1 MEYFAHETAV
11 IDDGCQIGAG
21 TKIWHFSHLMPGCQL
36 GKNCNIGQNVV
47 ISPQV
52 VLGHNV
58 KVQNN
63 VSIYTGVTCEDDV
76 FLGPSMVFT
85 NVINPRSAV
94 NRRDN
99 YLQTRVG
106 KGASI
111 GANATIVCGHNIGAY
126 AFIGAG
132 AVVTKPVPDF
142 ALVVGN
148 PARQIGWMSEFGHR
162 LQFDT
167 DGRATCPESG
177 QKYQL
182 SNAIVTRIH
191 E

>member
-11 IDDGCQIGAG
+11 IDAGCQIGAG
-21 TKIWHFSHLMPGCQL
+21 TKIWHFSHLMPGCTL
-36 GKNCNIGQNVV
+36 GNNCNIGQNVV

-52 VLGHNV
+52 VLGNNV

-63 VSIYTGVTCEDDV
+63 VSIYTGVTCADDV

-94 NRRDN
+94 IRRDN

-111 GANATIVCGHNIGAY
+111 GANATIVCGHDIGAY

-167 DGRATCPESG
+167 EGRATCPESG